1 MGLKEIWGRLYSEKV
16 SLGRSCLVGGG
27 GVPFELHGEC
37 VHMCVCV
44 WFATLGILRVG
55 QDGILSQRR
64 CAASRRENDRER
76 VLAEERAFTNWV
88 ILDGLPLSLS
98 LFLSLPSPK
107 I

>member
-27 GVPFELHGEC
+27 EC
-37 VHMCVCV
+37 PLSCMVNVYICVYV

>member
-1 MGLKEIWGRLYSEKV
+1 M
-16 SLGRSCLVGGG
+16 
-27 GVPFELHGEC
+27 PFELHGEC

-98 LFLSLPSPK
+98 LSLSSQPKNLVENYFFFLLRRAPVCS
-107 I
+107 